1 MKKQKYEIFEKQQI
15 FNLAKDKLVKY
26 GCNNRNA
33 SAVANTITDAEL
45 NGCPAHGLFRLPGFV
60 ASLKSGKANGKSNPK
75 INQIAP
81 VVYRIEG
88 ESGFSSLALNVSF
101 NPLIRC
107 AKKNGM
113 AAAAIVDIL
122 HFSALW
128 HEVEHLAQKGLVGFA
143 CTVSKPVVAPSGA
156 KSPCFGTNPM
166 AFSWPRKNKMPGF
179 FDQASA
185 AMARGEIMI
194 AAREGHKLPQ
204 GVGIDRFGK
213 SSNDPG
219 KILDGCQLPF
229 GGYKGSSI
237 AMMIELLSSGLIGE
251 DFSYERGKNDNND
264 GGPTRGGELLIA
276 INPNLFGNKNN
287 WQNHSESFFNE
298 LLKLKGTRLPGDR
311 RIKNKE
317 ILEIKGVKVSKEIIE
332 KIEEL

>member
-1 MKKQKYEIFEKQQI
+1 M
-15 FNLAKDKLVKY
+15 
-26 GCNNRNA
+26 
-33 SAVANTITDAEL
+33 
-45 NGCPAHGLFRLPGFV
+45 
-60 ASLKSGKANGKSNPK
+60 
-75 INQIAP
+75 
-81 VVYRIEG
+81 
-88 ESGFSSLALNVSF
+88 
-101 NPLIRC
+101 
-107 AKKNGM
+107 
-113 AAAAIVDIL
+113 
-122 HFSALW
+122 
-128 HEVEHLAQKGLVGFA
+128 
-143 CTVSKPVVAPSGA
+143 SKPVVAPSGA
-156 KSPCFGTNPM
+156 KSSFFGTNPM
-166 AFSWPRKNKMPGF
+166 AFSWPRKNEMPVV

-276 INPNLFGNKNN
+276 INPNLFGDKNN
-287 WQNHSESFFNE
+287 WRDHSESFFNE
-298 LLKLKGTRLPGDR
+298 LLKLTNNHPKMIHLINNYNSDDKVL
-311 RIKNKE
+311 INCKFLDN
-317 ILEIKGVKVSKEIIE
+317 ILEKLKSKDILSIF
-332 KIEEL
+332 